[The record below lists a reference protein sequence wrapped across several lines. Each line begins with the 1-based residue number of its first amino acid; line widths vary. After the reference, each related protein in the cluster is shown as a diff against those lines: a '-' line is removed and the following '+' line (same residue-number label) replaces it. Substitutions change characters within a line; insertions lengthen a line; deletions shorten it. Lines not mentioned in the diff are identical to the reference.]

1 MKRNILTISL
11 IITFS
16 VLLWIFVSFS
26 GEFSITLN
34 LPLQV
39 VEIPAGHSIS
49 SVSSSNVSISI
60 KGQGW
65 QLAQHTM
72 VRNPKYFIPCPQ
84 VFGEKEISVRNV
96 LGFNS
101 WLSTSLQLAE
111 ISPEKIKVKVEKTVT
126 KKVAIIPVVAL
137 SFKSGYGLVSSVNI
151 EPDSVEITG
160 PESIVNEIS
169 IINTKSKALSDIEN
183 SESLTLD
190 LDKRKFVTVSSEKCT
205 ISFDVQKIVDKTFDG
220 LSVETRNIPSRYELM
235 LSPRKVSVVLRGG
248 ISQLSKMK
256 NEDIKVFVEFE
267 QAINDTLGSIEP
279 IIDYPE
285 FISIVDVKPNRLEY
299 IIKKY

>member
-1 MKRNILTISL
+1 MKRKILTISL
-11 IITFS
+11 IISFS

-34 LPLQV
+34 LPIQV
-39 VEIPAGHSIS
+39 VEIPTEHSIS
-49 SVSSSNVSISI
+49 SVSSNNVSISL

-72 VRNPKYFIPCPQ
+72 GRDPKFFIPSPK
-84 VFGEKEISVRNV
+84 VVGEKEISSRNV
-96 LGFNS
+96 LGLNS

-111 ISPEKIKVKVEKTVT
+111 ISPEKIKVKVEKTIS

-137 SFKSGYGLVSSVNI
+137 SFKSGYGLVSQVKI

-160 PESIVNEIS
+160 PESIINDMTIL
-169 IINTKSKALSDIEN
+169 NTKSKALSNLES
-183 SESLTLD
+183 SESIILE
-190 LDKRKFVTVSSEKCT
+190 LDKRRFVNISAEECNV
-205 ISFDVQKIVDKTFDG
+205 SFDVQKIVDKTFED
-220 LSVETRNIPSRYELM
+220 LQIETRNIPSRYELM
-235 LSPRKVSVVLRGG
+235 LSPQKVTVVLRGG

-256 NEDIKVFVEFE
+256 NDDVKALVKFD
-267 QAINDTLGSIEP
+267 QAINDTVGSIEP
-279 IIDYPE
+279 TIEFPE
-285 FISIVDVKPNRLEY
+285 FTSIVDVKPNRLEY

>member
-1 MKRNILTISL
+1 MKRNIITISL
-11 IITFS
+11 IISFS
-16 VLLWIFVSFS
+16 VLLWVFVSFS

-34 LPLQV
+34 LPVQV
-39 VEIPAGHSIS
+39 VEVPTEHSIS
-49 SVSSSNVSISI
+49 SVSASSVSISL

-72 VRNPKYFIPCPQ
+72 GRDPKFFIPSPK
-84 VFGEKEISVRNV
+84 VVGEKEISARNV
-96 LGFNS
+96 LGLNS

-111 ISPEKIKVKVEKTVT
+111 ISPEKIKVKVEKTIS

-137 SFKSGYGLVSSVNI
+137 SFKSGYGLVSSVKI

-160 PESIVNEIS
+160 PESIVNEIN
-169 IINTKSKALSDIEN
+169 IINSKSKAISNLEN
-183 SESLTLD
+183 SESFTLE
-190 LDKRKFVTVSSEKCT
+190 LDKRKFVNISTEECTV
-205 ISFDVQKIVDKTFDG
+205 SFDVQKIVDKTFDD

-235 LSPRKVSVVLRGG
+235 LSPQKVSVVLRGG

-256 NEDIKVFVEFE
+256 NEDLKASVLFE
-267 QAINDTLGSIEP
+267 QAINDTVGSIEP
-279 IIDYPE
+279 IIDFPE
-285 FISIVDVKPNRLEY
+285 FTSIVDVKPNRLEY